1 MPHQKRKR
9 RRTQLQREVHIVG
22 IDVEKQLRMTLLCMN
37 RLLIDPGLSCL
48 VASHHKASLLEII
61 PRRLEVLH
69 WEYYAK
75 QRDGTL
81 DFNAT
86 KEQLRTTV
94 SHILEV
100 KGFLRYY
107 RQDMEL
113 VKKAVWLLEQFCRF
127 VSLRPFIAEIALD
140 AVLRAIMQHRAD
152 ERVRKRL
159 QFLLARFL
167 QVDGPTTENPL
178 QEVLAPWKNDLIDK
192 VLDAGLLAELLDER
206 HYIPYVLV
214 WKLMQLNLTHRP
226 SSRHAGNTTSFTNI
240 ISLTGRVGHTHE
252 TYPFVVFQPEKWSQN
267 LWMVYEY
274 A

>member
-1 MPHQKRKR
+1 MQIMLTVSRG
-9 RRTQLQREVHIVG
+9 TVFV
-22 IDVEKQLRMTLLCMN
+22 LLTTVNCSF
-37 RLLIDPGLSCL
+37 D
-48 VASHHKASLLEII
+48 VASA
-61 PRRLEVLH
+61 P
-69 WEYYAK
+69 
-75 QRDGTL
+75 
-81 DFNAT
+81 
-86 KEQLRTTV
+86 
-94 SHILEV
+94 
-100 KGFLRYY
+100 
-107 RQDMEL
+107 
-113 VKKAVWLLEQFCRF
+113 
-127 VSLRPFIAEIALD
+127 
-140 AVLRAIMQHRAD
+140 
-152 ERVRKRL
+152 L
-159 QFLLARFL
+159 QKFLLARFL

-226 SSRHAGNTTSFTNI
+226 SSRHAGKTTSFTNI